1 MGSLMLGSALAQD
14 SLPRDAVRQREDIRA
29 LQEKLGQF
37 GNDVRTA
44 QEEAASVKGDIA
56 RLKSENDSLK
66 KEITRLEGLIQ
77 KLDAAREQDRKTIVE
92 EISKELASL
101 RKVPPPEPAK
111 APAPKPPKPAVEEYY
126 EHTVAKGDSLSAIA
140 DAYKVTAAQIK
151 DANGLKSNE
160 LHTGQKLLIPRK
172 AAAPSKPASSGKKK
186 PKV

>member
-1 MGSLMLGSALAQD
+1 MGSLMVASGFGQE

-44 QEEAASVKGDIA
+44 QEEATSVKGDIA
-56 RLKSENDSLK
+56 RLKSENESLR
-66 KEITRLEGLIQ
+66 KEIARLDGMIQ

-101 RKVPPPEPAK
+101 RKATPAEPAK
-111 APAPKPPKPAVEEYY
+111 MPTPKLAKPAVEEYY

-140 DAYKVTAAQIK
+140 DAYKVTPAQIK

-160 LHTGQKLLIPRK
+160 LHVGQKLLIPRK
-172 AAAPSKPASSGKKK
+172 AAPPAKPASSGKKK